1 LVREVPG
8 GIELR
13 ARTWLGW
20 HVVDKIPYRL
30 IPLSVKIP
38 EFALKGFAVHNV
50 KRFSNLASF
59 LPQLYEE
66 QKGVVV

>member
-1 LVREVPG
+1 
-8 GIELR
+8 
-13 ARTWLGW
+13 
-20 HVVDKIPYRL
+20 
-30 IPLSVKIP
+30 
-38 EFALKGFAVHNV
+38 VHNV